1 MLMHLI
7 LSVVFSLFSVAGET
21 ISPSIQE
28 SLRSRI
34 VAPGVRHTLY
44 QRPGPCGIHVL
55 EVDLREPTVQIES
68 FRLQRL
74 VRTTTQASANE
85 REGKHV
91 VAAINADFFSFQT
104 GWPLGIQVMRGKLI
118 HAAPTS
124 RSHLA
129 FDRKNKPLIEQFSFQ
144 GWISTKQGD
153 RFPIDRVNE
162 PRAQNR
168 LTLYTAEWDTLLA
181 VSSGDVI
188 LHARLVGTTWR
199 IGDTLKVV
207 AMSLQSEPP
216 SQLGYHDVA
225 LLITDLETKL
235 KLQPKLRLRD
245 TLALYLGSHP
255 RFTGIQEVV
264 GGAGRLLREGIFD
277 STAII
282 KSERLAS
289 NFLTT
294 RHPRT
299 FVGFD
304 RDTTKLFFCTVD
316 GRQELSIGMSFQE
329 MADFLLSIGAW
340 NAINLDGGG
349 STTMVV
355 EGQIVN
361 SPSDRTG
368 ERPVANTLQ
377 VISTTFTNTR

>member
-1 MLMHLI
+1 MYMPLI
-7 LSVVFSLFSVAGET
+7 FSLVFTFLSAGGGT
-21 ISPSIQE
+21 ASFAIQE
-28 SLRSRI
+28 SVRSRI
-34 VAPGVRHTLY
+34 VAPGVRHTVY
-44 QRPGPCGIHVL
+44 QKPGPYAIHVL
-55 EVDLREPTVQIES
+55 EIDLREPTVQIES
-68 FRLQRL
+68 FRLQGL
-74 VRTTTQASANE
+74 VKTTTQALANE
-85 REGKHV
+85 REGYHV

-104 GWPLGIQVMRGKLI
+104 GWPLGIHAMRGKLI

-124 RSHLA
+124 RSHIA
-129 FDRKNKPLIEQFSFQ
+129 FDCKKRPLIEQFSFR
-144 GWISTKQGD
+144 GSISTKYGD
-153 RFPIDRVNE
+153 RFQIDRVNE
-162 PRAQNR
+162 PRTQNR
-168 LTLYTAEWDTLLA
+168 VTLYTSEWDTLLA
-181 VSSGDVI
+181 VSPGDLV
-188 LHARLVGTTWR
+188 LQARLAGTEWS
-199 IGDTLKVV
+199 IGDTLRVV
-207 AMSLQSEPP
+207 VMSLQSESPT
-216 SQLGYHDVA
+216 QIGYHEVA
-225 LLITDLETKL
+225 ILVSEAEVKS
-235 KLQPKLRLRD
+235 KLQEKLRLRD
-245 TLALYLGSHP
+245 TLALYLGLNP
-255 RFTGIQEVV
+255 YVTEVQEVV
-264 GGAGRLLREGIFD
+264 GGAGRLLRNGLYD

-304 RDTTKLFFCTVD
+304 RDTTTLFFCTVD

-329 MADFLLSIGAW
+329 MADFLQSIGAW

-377 VISTTFTNTR
+377 VISKTFTNTR

>member
-1 MLMHLI
+1 MFMHLI

-21 ISPSIQE
+21 ISPSVQE
-28 SLRSRI
+28 SLRSLI

-44 QRPGPCGIHVL
+44 QKPGPCAIHVL
-55 EVDLREPTVQIES
+55 EIDLREPTVQIES

-181 VSSGDVI
+181 VSSGDVV

-216 SQLGYHDVA
+216 SQLDYHDVA

-235 KLQPKLRLRD
+235 KLQPKLRMRD
-245 TLALYLGSHP
+245 TLALYLGLSP

-304 RDTTKLFFCTVD
+304 RDTTKLFLCTVD
-316 GRQELSIGMSFQE
+316 GRQEFSIGMSFQE
-329 MADFLLSIGAW
+329 MADFLLSIGVW

-377 VISTTFTNTR
+377 VISKTITNTR

>member
-1 MLMHLI
+1 MYMHLI
-7 LSVVFSLFSVAGET
+7 FSLVFTFLSAGSGAV
-21 ISPSIQE
+21 SPATQE
-28 SLRSRI
+28 NVRGRI
-34 VAPGVRHTLY
+34 VAPGVRHTFY
-44 QRPGPCGIHVL
+44 QKPGPYTIHLL
-55 EVDLREPTVQIES
+55 EIDLHEPTVQIES
-68 FRLQRL
+68 FRLQGL
-74 VRTTTQASANE
+74 VKTTTQALANE
-85 REGKHV
+85 REDYRV

-104 GWPLGIQVMRGKLI
+104 GWPLGIQAMRGKLI

-124 RSHLA
+124 RSHIA
-129 FDRKNKPLIEQFSFQ
+129 FDRKNKPWIEQFSFR
-144 GWISTKQGD
+144 GSISTRQGD
-153 RFPIDRVNE
+153 RFQIDRVNE
-162 PRAQNR
+162 PPTQNR
-168 LTLYTAEWDTLLA
+168 LTLYTSEWDTLLA
-181 VSSGDVI
+181 VSPGDMV
-188 LHARLVGTTWR
+188 LHARLVGAQWS
-199 IGDTLKVV
+199 IGDTLRVM
-207 AMSLQSEPP
+207 AMSIQSESPT
-216 SQLGYHDVA
+216 QIGYHEVA
-225 LLITDLETKL
+225 ILVSDAEIKSKL
-235 KLQPKLRLRD
+235 HQKLRLKD
-245 TLALYLGSHP
+245 TLALYLGLNPHV
-255 RFTGIQEVV
+255 TGVQEVV
-264 GGAGRLLREGIFD
+264 GGAGRLLRNGVFD

-304 RDTTKLFFCTVD
+304 RDTTKLFLCTVD

-377 VISTTFTNTR
+377 VISKTITNTR